1 MFRRLILTVS
11 ILAFG
16 LGLVGCGDGDSKNT
30 NPGGLEYSKE
40 GPPKRD
46 GPKEMKGK

>member
-16 LGLVGCGDGDSKNT
+16 LGLVGCGDSDSKNS
-30 NPGGLEYSKE
+30 NPGGLSFSTD

-46 GPKEMKGK
+46 GAKGAKGK